1 MHRSSIIYN
10 QIWSKSCK
18 TNMSVDFN
26 LKEKQWIHFFL
37 IGGNVVMDRICT
49 GILVRSNLMP

>member
-10 QIWSKSCK
+10 QIRSKSCK

-26 LKEKQWIHFFL
+26 LKEKQWIHFFF
-37 IGGNVVMDRICT
+37 IGGNVIMDFA
-49 GILVRSNLMP
+49 LVFWSEAT